1 MIAAVEAW
9 RSGLFKREHWL
20 PNIIAG
26 VIVGVVALPLAMAFA
41 IASGV
46 KPEQGLYT
54 SIIAGVAVALLGG
67 SRIQVAGPTGAFI
80 VILAGVVAQFG
91 VSGLLLATLMA
102 GVMLVAMGLA
112 RLGAVI
118 RFIPDPVIVGFTAG
132 IAVIIW
138 VGQWQYF
145 FGLPSASGEQF
156 YVKAWQ
162 LLQSLP
168 QLHMATTLLALGSLA
183 LALWGPRIPGLARVP
198 GPLLAMLA
206 ATVATMVFA
215 PQGVATIESTF
226 GAIPRALPQ
235 LQLPAMSFDQVILLL
250 PSAFTIAMLGAIESL
265 LSAVVADG
273 MAGTRHDSNQE
284 LIGQGVANILSPL
297 FGGIAATGAI
307 ARTATNIRNGGTAPL
322 AGVVHSLTLLLILL
336 FLAPYA
342 GKVPLCSLAAILWVV
357 AWNMSEARRFLRLVR
372 QAPRA
377 DVAILLIT
385 FSLTILTDL
394 VVAVNIGVILAM
406 FQFMRRMSASVEVV
420 EHDHA
425 SVRDELATVGLVEL
439 PRDVAV
445 YSIDG
450 PFFFGSVDSLERALS
465 WSREPPAWLVL
476 RLDRV
481 PFVDATGLKRLEST
495 IHAMRRRGVQVL
507 LSGAPMRVLRK
518 LARAQIVRRDEPAS
532 YFKDLATAFAYI
544 ESSRSGATPATQP
557 GAASRE

>member
-9 RSGLFKREHWL
+9 RAGLFKREHWL

-54 SIIAGVAVALLGG
+54 SIIAGVSVSLLGG
-67 SRIQVAGPTGAFI
+67 SRIQIAGPTGAFI

-145 FGLPSASGEQF
+145 FGLPVVGGGTF
-156 YVKAWQ
+156 YLKAWH
-162 LLQSLP
+162 LLQSLS
-168 QLHMATTLLALGSLA
+168 QLHMATTLLALGSLV
-183 LALWGPRIPGLARVP
+183 LALWGPRIPGLSRVP

-206 ATVATMVFA
+206 ATAATVAFA

-235 LQLPAMSFDQVILLL
+235 WQLPAMSFDQVILLL

-284 LIGQGVANILSPL
+284 LVGQGVANILSPL

-342 GKVPLCSLAAILWVV
+342 GMVPLCALAAILWVV

-425 SVRDELATVGLVEL
+425 SVRDELATVGLEEL

-495 IHAMRRRGVQVL
+495 IHAMRHRGVHVL

-518 LARAQIVRRDEPAS
+518 LARAQIVRRDDPAS

-544 ESSRSGATPATQP
+544 ESSRSGAAAPAARP
-557 GAASRE
+557 

>member
-183 LALWGPRIPGLARVP
+183 LALWGPRIPGLSRVP

-226 GAIPRALPQ
+226 GAIPRTLPQ

-557 GAASRE
+557 GAESRE

>member
-557 GAASRE
+557 GAESRE

>member
-226 GAIPRALPQ
+226 GAIPRTLPQ

-372 QAPRA
+372 RAPRA

-385 FSLTILTDL
+385 FFLTILTDL

-557 GAASRE
+557 GTASRE

>member
-9 RSGLFKREHWL
+9 RAGLFKREHWL

-54 SIIAGVAVALLGG
+54 SIIAGVAVSLLGG
-67 SRIQVAGPTGAFI
+67 SRIQIAGPTGAFI

-145 FGLPSASGEQF
+145 FGLPVAGGGTF
-156 YVKAWQ
+156 YLKAWH
-162 LLQSLP
+162 LLQSLS
-168 QLHMATTLLALGSLA
+168 QLHMPTTLLALGSLV
-183 LALWGPRIPGLARVP
+183 LALWGPRIPGLSRVP

-206 ATVATMVFA
+206 ATAATMALA

-284 LIGQGVANILSPL
+284 LVGQGVANILSPL

-307 ARTATNIRNGGTAPL
+307 ARTATNVRNGGTAPL

-342 GKVPLCSLAAILWVV
+342 GKVPLCALAAILWVV

-425 SVRDELATVGLVEL
+425 SVRGELATVGLKEL

-495 IHAMRRRGVQVL
+495 IHAMRHRGVQVL

-518 LARAQIVRRDEPAS
+518 LARAQIVRRDDPAS

-544 ESSRSGATPATQP
+544 ESSRSGAAAPAARP
-557 GAASRE
+557 

>member
-9 RSGLFKREHWL
+9 RAGWFRREHWAS
-20 PNIIAG
+20 NIVAG
-26 VIVGVVALPLAMAFA
+26 LIVGVVALPLAMAFA

-67 SRIQVAGPTGAFI
+67 SRIQIAGPTGAFI

-91 VSGLLLATLMA
+91 VAGLLLATLMA
-102 GVMLVAMGLA
+102 GVMLVLMGLA

-145 FGLPSASGEQF
+145 FGLPIADGEHF
-156 YVKAWQ
+156 YDKAWQ

-168 QLHMATTLLALGSLA
+168 QLHPATTALAVLSLV
-183 LALWGPRIPGLARVP
+183 LALWGPRIPGLSRMP
-198 GPLLAMLA
+198 GPLLAML
-206 ATVATMVFA
+206 VATFATIAFA
-215 PQGVATIESTF
+215 PPGVATIESTF
-226 GAIPRALPQ
+226 GAIPRTLPS
-235 LQLPAMSFDQVILLL
+235 LQWPAMDFDRVMLLL

-307 ARTATNIRNGGTAPL
+307 ARTATSIRNGGTSPI
-322 AGVVHSLTLLLILL
+322 AGLVHSLLLVLVLL

-342 GKVPLCSLAAILWVV
+342 GKVPLCALAAILWVV

-372 QAPRA
+372 RAPRA

-385 FSLTILTDL
+385 FFLTIFTDL

-420 EHDHA
+420 EHGQA
-425 SVRDELATVGLVEL
+425 SLRQELAEAGLEAL
-439 PRDVAV
+439 PKDVVV
-445 YSIDG
+445 YGIDG

-465 WSREPPAWLVL
+465 WTREPPRYVVL
-476 RLDRV
+476 RLERV
-481 PFVDATGLKRLEST
+481 PFMDATGLKRLEST
-495 IHAMRRRGVQVL
+495 IGNLRKRGVQVL
-507 LSGAPMRVLRK
+507 LSGASLRVLRK
-518 LARAQIVRRDEPAS
+518 LVRAEIVRRDDPS
-532 YFKDLATAFAYI
+532 YFKDLA
-544 ESSRSGATPATQP
+544 
-557 GAASRE
+557 AALRYSTSEA